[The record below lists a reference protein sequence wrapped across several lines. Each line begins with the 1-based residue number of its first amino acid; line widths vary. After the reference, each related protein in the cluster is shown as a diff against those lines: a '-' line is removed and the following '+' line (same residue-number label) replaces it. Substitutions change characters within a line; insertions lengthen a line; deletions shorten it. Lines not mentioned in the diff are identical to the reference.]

1 MSKEGQIVI
10 YNEDAASSPFIK
22 IMIPATAVTA
32 ATLVG
37 GITYTATNTS
47 INLLS
52 TATELGI
59 NGAGFVVSKATGALV
74 SPIVGTSIGL
84 STGIAASVVKES
96 IQSKA
101 KLISLATSS
110 VAGISAAMTVTAL
123 SYGASAI
130 SGLYSLGCST
140 ANSLQNWVRSSEYA
154 RADISSNKS
163 EQHIWMPTDENRYS
177 PSLYSD
183 VIAIDE
189 STSSLETP
197 VHPHEFIQEIESM
210 LNNNFAEPPS
220 INKK

>member
-10 YNEDAASSPFIK
+10 YNEDAAASPFIK

-37 GITYTATNTS
+37 GITYTATNAS

-59 NGAGFVVSKATGALV
+59 NGAGFVVSKATGALI
-74 SPIVGTSIGL
+74 SPVVGTTIGIT
-84 STGIAASVVKES
+84 SGIAASTVKES

-101 KLISLATSS
+101 KLISIATSS

-140 ANSLQNWVRSSEYA
+140 ANSLQNWVRSSEYI
-154 RADISSNKS
+154 ADISAN
-163 EQHIWMPTDENRYS
+163 EANIWAPTDQNRYS
-177 PSLYSD
+177 PSICSD
-183 VIAIDE
+183 VVELDDDIPK
-189 STSSLETP
+189 P
-197 VHPHEFIQEIESM
+197 VHPPEFIQQIEAVI
-210 LNNNFAEPPS
+210 NNNFAEPPML
-220 INKK
+220 NKS